1 MWSVLLPRECQIFQE
16 ILDRNSGL
24 WDCDW
29 EGKARELYGRFYID
43 PVLTH
48 EEHIW
53 LAGMLEGELSVYD
66 VERYEDERLLYPKM
80 AFCLRFIK
88 EQIIA
93 TCLKC
98 KAEETKRL
106 SCHNCGAKNQRYWY
120 NLQHN
125 DGTIVKRVCIK
136 CVQDEA
142 RK

>member
-1 MWSVLLPRECQIFQE
+1 MLLLPEECQIFQE
-16 ILDRNSGL
+16 ILDHNSDL

-29 EGKARELYGRFYID
+29 EGKARELYGRLHID
-43 PVLTH
+43 LVLTH

-66 VERYEDERLLYPKM
+66 AGGHEEQLLLCTKM
-80 AFCLRFIK
+80 AFFLRFIK
-88 EQIIA
+88 GQIIA
-93 TCLKC
+93 TCPKC

-106 SCHNCGAKNQRYWY
+106 SCHNCGAKNQTYWY
-120 NLQHN
+120 LQHT

-136 CVQDEA
+136 CFQDEA

>member
-1 MWSVLLPRECQIFQE
+1 MLLLQIFQE
-16 ILDRNSGL
+16 ILVLVL
-24 WDCDW
+24 WDGDW
-29 EGKARELYGRFYID
+29 EGKARELYGRFYKD

-53 LAGMLEGELSVYD
+53 LAKRLERELSVYD
-66 VERYEDERLLYPKM
+66 VERYEEELLLYTKM
-80 AFCLRFIK
+80 AFFLRFIK

-93 TCLKC
+93 KCPKC

-106 SCHNCGAKNQRYWY
+106 SCHNCGAKNRTYWY
-120 NLQHN
+120 LQYT